1 MGERPKIG
9 IGRRAL
15 VALTAFAAVVGVVAA
30 GAGARS
36 AVAPENTT
44 APAVTGTAKVGS
56 TLTADHGTWSGA
68 PTAYTYQWQR
78 CTSDGATCGDLT
90 GATDQTYKPVTG
102 DVGHTL
108 RVVVTAANADGKAS
122 ATSKT
127 TDVVDS
133 ANGPGNT
140 VKPTVSGTATPGET
154 LTVSTGS
161 WGTTVRSYSFQWQSC
176 APDGT
181 CRNVSGATGRTYG
194 VRSADVDHTLRAL
207 VTAHTAAGQTTVV
220 SGSSDVVKATAPP
233 APVTTTRT
241 VHGNR
246 APVLKFLSLRRV
258 GKRVYVRF
266 RVCDDKPGRQTIT
279 ERDNKARALSYTRR
293 FAVTPTL
300 SCGTYSRSWIPAARF
315 RTRGRYVVTLRASDK
330 SGALSRLVSRSL
342 VKR

>member
-1 MGERPKIG
+1 MGERPKNG

-15 VALTAFAAVVGVVAA
+15 VALTAFAALVGVVAA
-30 GAGARS
+30 GAGART
-36 AVAPENTT
+36 AAAPQNTA
-44 APAVTGTAKVGS
+44 APAVSGTAKVGG
-56 TLTADHGTWSGA
+56 TLTADHGTWSGS
-68 PTAYTYQWQR
+68 PTGYTYQWQR
-78 CTSDGATCGDLT
+78 CTSDGATCGDLN

-102 DVGHTL
+102 DVGHAL
-108 RVVVTAANADGKAS
+108 RVVVTAANADGKSS

-133 ANGPGNT
+133 ASGPDNT
-140 VKPTVSGTATPGET
+140 VKPTIAGTAAPGET

-161 WGTTVRSYSFQWQSC
+161 WSSTVRSYTIQWQSC
-176 APDGT
+176 ASDGT
-181 CRNVSGATGRTYG
+181 CRNVSGASGRTYG

-207 VTAHTAAGQTTVV
+207 VTAHTAAGQTTVT
-220 SGSSDVVKATAPP
+220 SASSDVVKAAAPP
-233 APVTTTRT
+233 PPVTTTKT
-241 VHGNR
+241 VQGNK
-246 APVLKFLSLRRV
+246 APVLRFLSLRRV
-258 GKRVYVRF
+258 GARVYARF

-279 ERDNKARALSYTRR
+279 ERDNKARALSYARR

-300 SCGTYSRSWIPAARF
+300 SCGTYSRSWTPAKRF